1 MTKHNARKR
10 RKTAPD
16 PNAPGAKRRSLL
28 WRARRPLFFLGVI
41 VVASLI
47 GVLWAASQV
56 QIPTTNPVVDQTS
69 FVCAA
74 DVTENCNETNAIAS
88 LHGDVNRVVVPLSK
102 ISPEMQNAV
111 LAAEDKDFFKHGGVD
126 PIGIARAAWID
137 IRGGQTT
144 HGGSTITQQYVK
156 LTYLTS
162 ERTFK
167 RKIKEA
173 ILSVKLEQ
181 QLTKSQIFE
190 RYLNLVYFGRGAYGV
205 QAAAQTYFGVDAAH
219 LDLSQAAFLAGI
231 VRNPGWADDH
241 AKALS
246 LRNLVLRNMAD
257 NHMIDASQRLQAS
270 AAPLGVVDYHPTT
283 GVNWLGGKQL
293 GSTGDD
299 PYGARYFVMS
309 VIQDLTAKLGKDEV
323 FNGGLRIYTTL
334 QPERQKQAY
343 QAVTSVL
350 SFPDHP
356 SGALAAVD
364 GQGRVVAMMGG
375 TDYDTNKV
383 NLATGAGGTGRQVG
397 STFKAFALAD
407 LVKHGYAI
415 TSSVPAPYKT
425 TFLASEHPGVLT
437 EDWPVRSDCCTSGVA
452 SVVDAT
458 AQSINSSYVN
468 IMLDL
473 GPRQVVHTAHEL
485 GVTNRFEM
493 RDGTPHY
500 LAAYVLGAADIPVV
514 QVADAF
520 STFARNGVQM
530 NATTVTRVEDR
541 NGNVV
546 ASYTPAR
553 KQVLTPTQN
562 ARVVYA
568 LQKVIEKGTA
578 TSADI
583 GRPAAGK
590 TGTVAVADK
599 GTGDDLEA
607 GEENTDAWFTG
618 FVPGLTASVWMG
630 YEDGS
635 RVMPSSFA
643 GASYP
648 TEIWRT
654 FMKAALAD
662 TAPQDFPQVG
672 EDGLTGGKFLTS
684 WGGSRY
690 LPPALTV
697 EDFEGGSPIRQQTS
711 TGSESSGS
719 RTGGSRS
726 GPATTVWQGNG
737 GGSGS
742 EQTGGGD
749 GGGQGGGA
757 GDGGGGGGGGSP
769 PTVPETAPPQTAP
782 PPTQPPVTAPP
793 TAAPEAQ

>member
-1 MTKHNARKR
+1 MTKRNARKR
-10 RKTAPD
+10 RSAASD
-16 PNAPGAKRRSLL
+16 PNAPGASRRSLL

-41 VVASLI
+41 VVASLV
-47 GVLWAASQV
+47 GVLWVASQV
-56 QIPTTNPVVDQTS
+56 QIPTTNPIVDQTS

-74 DVTENCNETNAIAS
+74 NVAEDCNETNAIAS
-88 LHGDVNRVVVPLSK
+88 LHGDVNRVVVPLSD

-111 LAAEDKDFFKHGGVD
+111 LAAEDKDFFRHGGVD
-126 PIGIARAAWID
+126 PVGIARAAWLD
-137 IRGGQTT
+137 IRGGATT
-144 HGGSTITQQYVK
+144 HGGSTLTQQYVK

-162 ERTFK
+162 ERTFE

-181 QLTKSQIFE
+181 QLTKKQIFE

-205 QAAAQTYFGVDAAH
+205 QAAAQTYFDVDAAD

-231 VRNPGWADDH
+231 VRNPSWAQDD

-246 LRNLVLRNMAD
+246 LRNLVLRNMSE
-257 NHMIDASQRLQAS
+257 NNMIDAAQRLEAS
-270 AAPLGVVDYHPTT
+270 SASLGVIDYHPTT
-283 GVNWLGGKQL
+283 GVNWLGGPL
-293 GSTGDD
+293 GKTGDD
-299 PYGARYFVMS
+299 PYAARYFVQS
-309 VIQDLTAKLGKDEV
+309 VIEGLVEQLGKHRV

-334 QPERQKQAY
+334 EPERQKQAY
-343 QAVTSVL
+343 EAVTSVL
-350 SFPDHP
+350 NFDDHP

-364 GQGRVVAMMGG
+364 GKGQVVAMMGG

-383 NLATGAGGTGRQVG
+383 NLATGAGGTGRQIG

-407 LVKHGYAI
+407 LAKHDYAI

-458 AQSINSSYVN
+458 AQSINSAYVN
-468 IMLDL
+468 IMFDL
-473 GPRQVVHTAHEL
+473 GPKQVVQTAHEL
-485 GVTNRFEM
+485 GVTSRFEM
-493 RDGTPHY
+493 SAGKPHY
-500 LAAYVLGAADIPVV
+500 LPAYVLGSANIPVV

-520 STFARNGVQM
+520 STFARNGVRM
-530 NATTVTRVEDR
+530 DATMVTRVEDR
-541 NGNVV
+541 SGNVL
-546 ASYTPAR
+546 ASYTPTR
-553 KQVLTPTQN
+553 EQVLTATQN

-568 LQKVIEKGTA
+568 LQKVIEEGTA

-590 TGTVAVADK
+590 TGTVAVADT

-630 YEDGS
+630 YESGG

-662 TAPQDFPQVG
+662 TKPQDFPAVG
-672 EDGLTGGKFLTS
+672 EDALGEGKFLTS
-684 WGGSRY
+684 WGGTRY
-690 LPPALTV
+690 LSPALTV
-697 EDFEGGSPIRQQTS
+697 EDFEDGSPIRQQVS
-711 TGSESSGS
+711 DGSQS
-719 RTGGSRS
+719 GGSQSGGSQS
-726 GPATTVWQGNG
+726 GPATTVWQGN
-737 GGSGS
+737 SGN
-742 EQTGGGD
+742 EQGDD
-749 GGGQGGGA
+749 GGGQGD
-757 GDGGGGGGGGSP
+757 GDGGGGGPP
-769 PTVPETAPPQTAP
+769 PTVPETAPENTAP
-782 PPTQPPVTAPP
+782 PVTQPPVTPPP
-793 TAAPEAQ
+793 TVAPVQ